1 MLDTTPLLLTVPN
14 AGFRSVIVPLTN
26 PAESQEVQIAA
37 TYVGTGGTAGTDV
50 LTMTGVGGVGSSVIG
65 VCAGVA
71 FSYPSVVGDST
82 LTLLATNLAAYL
94 NTFPS
99 IKGLGAI
106 TSGVGTVTFTAN
118 VVGTAA
124 NTLPFSASS
133 TGAILTATWAT
144 PSPTNGAAATVS
156 GTTGLTGSMLVS
168 YNNGAT
174 FVATNAGTWTVPAS
188 VVSSAP
194 AVASKIY
201 NQNNPQRTDAATVTH
216 VMVTAQNL
224 DATYAAIVAV
234 SVERA
239 V

>member
-1 MLDTTPLLLTVPN
+1 MLDTTPLLISVP
-14 AGFRSVIVPLTN
+14 ASGTRSINIPLVN
-26 PAESQEVQIAA
+26 PAEQQEVQIAA

-71 FSYPSVVGDST
+71 FSYPSTVADTT
-82 LTLLATNLAAYL
+82 LTLLATNLATFL
-94 NTFPS
+94 KTFPG
-99 IKGLGAI
+99 IVGQGAI

-124 NTLPFSASS
+124 NSLPFSASS
-133 TGAILTATWAT
+133 TAAITAATWAT

-156 GTTGLTGSMLVS
+156 VTTGLTGSMLIS

-174 FVATNAGTWTVPAS
+174 FIATNATSFAVPAS
-188 VVSSAP
+188 VAAP
-194 AVASKIY
+194 AVASRAYI
-201 NQNNPQRTDAATVTH
+201 QNMPQRIDGATVTNLL
-216 VMVTAQNL
+216 VSVQNL
-224 DATYAAIVAV
+224 DGTYPALVAV
-234 SVERA
+234 SVERT